1 MLIKQLQGGFANFR
15 TSVHLYAFNLAL
27 HNSFPTG
34 VRLLNE
40 RGQPDA
46 HLLGCIEDGLPGFPV
61 YRNPV

>member
-15 TSVHLYAFNLAL
+15 APVCFFAFNLAL
-27 HNSFPTG
+27 HNIFPAG
-34 VRLLNE
+34 LRRLYE

-61 YRNPV
+61 YRNPF